1 MFRFTEQQH
10 QIGLAILRIVAGVVF
25 FMHGWQKIQ
34 MGHDGVTGFFGGM
47 GIPAPSLMAW
57 LVTLL
62 ETGGAILLILG
73 ALTRLVTPLFA
84 IDMLTALFTVH
95 ISKGFFA
102 TSGGYELVLLLAGVA
117 VTLAIAGPGAPS
129 VDAVLARRKAP

>member
-10 QIGLAILRIVAGVVF
+10 QIGLTILRIVAGIVF

-34 MGHDGVTGFFGGM
+34 MGHDAVTGFFGGM

-62 ETGGAILLILG
+62 ETGGAVLMILG
-73 ALTRLVTPLFA
+73 ALTRLVAPLFA
-84 IDMLTALFTVH
+84 IDMIAALFTVH

-102 TSGGYELVLLLAGVA
+102 SEGGIELVLLLAAVA

-129 VDAVLARRKAP
+129 VDAFLARRRTA